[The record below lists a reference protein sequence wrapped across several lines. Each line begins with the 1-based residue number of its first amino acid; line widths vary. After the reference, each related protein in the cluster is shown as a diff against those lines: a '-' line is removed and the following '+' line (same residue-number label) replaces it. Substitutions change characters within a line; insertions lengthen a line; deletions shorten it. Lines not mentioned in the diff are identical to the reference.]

1 MQIFWLNSDRARLA
15 VVHQP
20 AKQNDTFLG
29 GHNRLEQFVSTR
41 KLEKK
46 VDDLYEFLQH
56 WVDPL
61 RSYIARFNQE
71 KISIPGCNTS
81 TAISAFKRGML
92 RDGDLY
98 KKLIK
103 YQCKNVQCIVPGMGT
118 YKTGRDSAINPRS
131 LRNMNKRGQKAT

>member
-1 MQIFWLNSDRARLA
+1 MQRFWLNSDRACLA

-20 AKQNDTFLG
+20 AKQIDMFLG
-29 GHNRLEQFVSTR
+29 GHNRLEQFASTR
-41 KLEKK
+41 NLEKK

-56 WVDPL
+56 RVDPL
-61 RSYIARFNQE
+61 RSYIAHFNQE

-103 YQCKNVQCIVPGMGT
+103 YQCKNVQGVLSRVWAHIKREGT
-118 YKTGRDSAINPRS
+118 QLSIQDS
-131 LRNMNKRGQKAT
+131 